1 MSKDLLDSNV
11 SKIYDKYVE
20 EYPYRLGQSGIFK
33 IQLTIKQHIPGMGPA
48 DWVWDVHCGDLQ
60 IYPSKRVAVL
70 DCNEGKVEI
79 PFTEF
84 PIKIRRKG
92 DHQVYTTNGNY
103 TYTTFTIWGDKKL
116 YHIKSTTECRKLD
129 YCVRKINEI
138 ISDFKS
144 LTTDQALHIY
154 QYLEIYKY
162 QKFRKELPIMI
173 VVAIIMI
180 GGFFTLIYMASAGMF

>member
-20 EYPYRLGQSGIFK
+20 KYPYRLGQSDFK
-33 IQLTIKQHIPGMGPA
+33 MQLIIKQHIPGMGPA
-48 DWVWDVHCGDLQ
+48 HWVWDVHCGDLQ
-60 IYPSKRVAVL
+60 IDPSKRVAVL

-84 PIKIRRKG
+84 PIKIRRDG

-103 TYTTFTIWGDKKL
+103 TCTNFTIWGDKKL

-144 LTTDQALHIY
+144 LTTDQALHFFQVI
-154 QYLEIYKY
+154 ETYKD
-162 QKFRKELPIMI
+162 QKFRKELPLII